1 MNKTITSNIAGYV
14 FHIDENAFDKLD
26 AYLNTI
32 RSYFKDSQGKD
43 EIIADIEARLA
54 EMLHERIGDMKQV
67 VTLEDVN
74 QVILIMGQPEAFIDD
89 DPESASW
96 TEQKS
101 QPRNTESK
109 RLFRD
114 PDNKVVGGVC
124 SGVSSYL
131 GIEDPIWLR
140 LALVVSIFV
149 FGSGFMLYVILW
161 IIMPEAKTTADKL
174 QMRGE
179 SVTVSNIEKRVNE
192 ELETVKNKWNDLNGN
207 SGPARKAGN
216 FFHRMI
222 TLIGSLFMMFI
233 KFFGKIIGF
242 AFLMAG
248 IIGFVGLM
256 SIPFGVPAIISFT
269 NDGMLSTVEAQD
281 ILNNLVGGTGMMI
294 WIYVAGIL
302 VWGIPLLALAYI
314 GLRLLVNFRSRPKGI
329 GLAFTSLWIIGL
341 VLSFSLAMIVMSDFS
356 SEGNDTETVELELN
370 SDPSQTI
377 HLALN
382 HELGDDEP
390 NVEANIFNLDL
401 LAGGNSNK
409 LYGKPELNINMAKSG
424 GPKLIVK
431 RLARAKKKQDAME
444 RASKIDYGFI
454 STDTSILFN
463 SYFEIPEDELWRTQ
477 DVELE
482 LLIPV
487 GYTIYLSDEM
497 MRIIYHIDN
506 TTNTYDGDMVERR
519 WIMTPKGLA
528 CVDCNGLAQPKKS
541 SNIDVDIDVDDVT
554 IKIKSKGKQ
563 LDLEMEQKR
572 LEKEMEERKQELKKI
587 QQQLENEEET
597 SADDEAFTYPN
608 EIILKRV
615 VNATYWVTPTI
626 QRSVSIAY
634 PG

>member
-43 EIIADIEARLA
+43 DIITDIEARLA
-54 EMLHERIGDMKQV
+54 EMLHEKIGDMKQV

-74 QVILIMGQPEAFIDD
+74 HVISIMGQPEAFMDD
-89 DPESASW
+89 DPD
-96 TEQKS
+96 
-101 QPRNTESK
+101 TESWSNNK
-109 RLFRD
+109 SESGAYKSRKLFRD

-124 SGVSSYL
+124 SGISSYF

-140 LALVVSIFV
+140 LVLALTLIF
-149 FGSGFMLYVILW
+149 FGTGALLYIILW
-161 IIMPEAKTTADKL
+161 IIIPEAKTTTEKL

-192 ELETVKNKWNDLNGN
+192 ELGAVKDRLNELGGN
-207 SGPARKAGN
+207 SSTGKKVGN
-216 FFHRMI
+216 AFHGVI
-222 TLIGSLFMMFI
+222 TLVGNLAVMLV
-233 KFFGKIIGF
+233 KFFSKIIGF
-242 AFLMAG
+242 AFLMG
-248 IIGFVGLM
+248 GVIGFIALL

-269 NDGMLSTVEAQD
+269 NDGMLSAVEAQD

-302 VWGIPLLALAYI
+302 TWGVPLLALAYV
-314 GLRLLVNFRSRPKGI
+314 GLRLLVNFKSRPKGV
-329 GLAFTSLWIIGL
+329 GLAFTSLWIIG
-341 VLSFSLAMIVMSDFS
+341 VVMSFALTMIIVSDFS

-370 SDPSQTI
+370 ADPAQTI

-390 NVEANIFNLDL
+390 NVEATVFNLDL
-401 LAGGNSNK
+401 LAAGNSNK

-431 RLARAKKKQDAME
+431 RLARAKKKQEAME
-444 RASKIDYGFI
+444 RASKINYGFL

-463 SYFEIPEDELWRTQ
+463 GYFEIPEDELWRTQ

-497 MRIIYHIDN
+497 VRIIYDIDN
-506 TTNTYDGDMVERR
+506 TTNTFDGDMVDRK

-528 CVDCNGLAQPKKS
+528 CVDCNGLAQPKES

-554 IKIKSKGKQ
+554 IKIKSKDKQ
-563 LDLEMEQKR
+563 VDLEKEKQR
-572 LEKEMEERKQELKKI
+572 LEKEMEKI
-587 QQQLENEEET
+587 QEELEREREADVEREEA
-597 SADDEAFTYPN
+597 SVRPQ
-608 EIILKRV
+608 EILLKRV
-615 VNATYWVTPTI
+615 INATYQLTPTI
-626 QRSVSIAY
+626 SRTVSISY

>member
-14 FHIDENAFDKLD
+14 FHIDENAFDRLD

-54 EMLHERIGDMKQV
+54 EMLTEKIGDLKQV
-67 VTLEDVN
+67 LTLADVN
-74 QVILIMGQPEAFIDD
+74 HVISIMGQPEAFMDD
-89 DPESASW
+89 DPE
-96 TEQKS
+96 
-101 QPRNTESK
+101 TESWSDK
-109 RLFRD
+109 KSETGTFKTRRLFRD

-124 SGVSSYL
+124 SGVSSYF

-140 LALVVSIFV
+140 LVLALTLIF
-149 FGSGFMLYVILW
+149 FGTGAFLYIILW
-161 IIMPEAKTTADKL
+161 VIIPEAKTTTEKL

-192 ELETVKNKWNDLNGN
+192 ELGAVKDRLNELGGN
-207 SGPARKAGN
+207 SGTGKKVGN
-216 FFHRMI
+216 AFHRAI
-222 TLIGSLFMMFI
+222 TLVGSLAILFL
-233 KFFGKIIGF
+233 KFVSKVIGI
-242 AFLMAG
+242 AFLAFG
-248 IIGFVGLM
+248 ILGFIGLV
-256 SIPFGVPAIISFT
+256 SVPFGVPAIISLS
-269 NDGMLSTVEAQD
+269 NDGMLSTVEAQE

-302 VWGIPLLALAYI
+302 TWGVPLLALAYV
-314 GLRLLVNFRSRPKGI
+314 GLRLLVNFRSRPKGV
-329 GLAFTSLWIIGL
+329 GLAFTSLWIIGV
-341 VLSFSLAMIVMSDFS
+341 VLSFSLTMILLSDFS
-356 SEGNDTETVELELN
+356 SEGNDTETVELNLD

-377 HLALN
+377 HLELN
-382 HELGDDEP
+382 HELGDEEP
-390 NVEANIFNLDL
+390 NVEATIFNLDL
-401 LAGGNSNK
+401 LASGSSNQ
-409 LYGKPELNINMAKSG
+409 LYGKPELNINMAKAG

-431 RLARAKKKQDAME
+431 RLARAKKKQEAME

-463 SYFEIPEDELWRTQ
+463 SYFEIPKDELWRTQ

-497 MRIIYHIDN
+497 MRIIYDIDN
-506 TTNTYDGDMVERR
+506 TTNTYDGDMVGRR

-528 CVDCNGLAQPKKS
+528 CVDCNGLAQPKNS

-554 IKIKSKGKQ
+554 IKIKSKDKQ
-563 LDLEMEQKR
+563 LDLEKEKQR
-572 LEKEMEERKQELKKI
+572 LEQEMEKIEKELESEREADAAQE
-587 QQQLENEEET
+587 
-597 SADDEAFTYPN
+597 EASIRPQ
-608 EIILKRV
+608 EILLKRV
-615 VNATYWVTPTI
+615 ISATYQLTPTI
-626 QRSVSIAY
+626 SRTVSVSY

>member
-32 RSYFKDSQGKD
+32 RGYFKDSQGRD

-54 EMLHERIGDMKQV
+54 EMLHEKIGDMKQV
-67 VTLEDVN
+67 VTLDDVN
-74 QVILIMGQPEAFIDD
+74 HVISIMGQPEAFMDD
-89 DPESASW
+89 DPE
-96 TEQKS
+96 
-101 QPRNTESK
+101 TESWSSNK
-109 RLFRD
+109 SESGTYKSRRLFRD

-124 SGVSSYL
+124 SGISSYF

-140 LALVVSIFV
+140 LVLALTLIF
-149 FGSGFMLYVILW
+149 FGTGAFLYIILW
-161 IIMPEAKTTADKL
+161 IIIPEAKTTTEKL

-192 ELETVKNKWNDLNGN
+192 ELGAVKDRLNELGGN
-207 SGPARKAGN
+207 SGASKKVGN
-216 FFHRMI
+216 GFHRAI
-222 TLIGSLFMMFI
+222 TLVGSLAIMLLKFI
-233 KFFGKIIGF
+233 SKVIGF

-248 IIGFVGLM
+248 VIGFIALV

-269 NDGMLSTVEAQD
+269 NDGILSTVEAQD

-302 VWGIPLLALAYI
+302 TWGVPLLALAYV
-314 GLRLLVNFRSRPKGI
+314 GLRLLVNFRSRPKGV
-329 GLAFTSLWIIGL
+329 GLAFTSLWIIG
-341 VLSFSLAMIVMSDFS
+341 VVMSFALTMIVISDFS
-356 SEGNDTETVELELN
+356 SEGNDTETVELSLN
-370 SDPSQTI
+370 ADPNQTI

-390 NVEANIFNLDL
+390 NVEATIFNLDL
-401 LAGGNSNK
+401 LAAGNSNK
-409 LYGKPELNINMAKSG
+409 LYGKPELNINMAKAG

-431 RLARAKKKQDAME
+431 RMSRAKKKQEAME
-444 RASKIDYGFI
+444 RASKINYGFL

-497 MRIIYHIDN
+497 MRIIYDIDN
-506 TTNTYDGDMVERR
+506 TTNTYDGDMVGRR

-554 IKIKSKGKQ
+554 IKIKSKDKQ
-563 LDLEMEQKR
+563 IDLEKEKLR
-572 LEKEMEERKQELKKI
+572 LEKEMEKIKKELESEREADVEHEEASVRPQEIL
-587 QQQLENEEET
+587 
-597 SADDEAFTYPN
+597 
-608 EIILKRV
+608 LKRI
-615 VNATYWVTPTI
+615 VNATYWVTPTV